1 VNKRNKIIL
10 TATVMILALA
20 SPGCSV
26 TIINKLRAKAHLNE
40 GVREFNKGK
49 FEIAE
54 EKFAAAR
61 KLAPDL
67 PNAQLYYAQTLNKR
81 FEQGLE
87 EGAGMRAID
96 AFEDVIKGSQDPKA
110 IDQALAFQAN
120 VYDQLS
126 RSIPDKKNEFIEKRR
141 QILLKR
147 ADMPSATTQAKAD
160 VYYTIGHS
168 YWQESYYGFSERYA
182 KVNQT
187 IPPNEVE
194 KMKPIIQKAHEYL
207 QRAIATDPIYANAYF
222 YEKLVYL
229 EEAKTLPPD
238 RARALDAKV
247 KEMQDMY
254 TKASAAQKEKE
265 AANAAAQ
272 TPSQ

>member
-1 VNKRNKIIL
+1 
-10 TATVMILALA
+10 MLALA

-26 TIINKLRAKAHLNE
+26 SIINDLRAKAHLNE

-54 EKFAAAR
+54 EKFQHA
-61 KLAPDL
+61 LNLSPDL

-87 EGAGMRAID
+87 EKAGMRAVE
-96 AFEDVIKGSQDPKA
+96 AFENVIKKNPDAKA
-110 IDQALAFQAN
+110 VDQALAFQAN
-120 VYDQLS
+120 VFDQLS
-126 RSIPDKKNEFIEKRR
+126 RSVPEKKNEFIEKRR

-168 YWQESYYGFSERYA
+168 YWQESYYGHSERYG
-182 KVNQT
+182 KVNQS
-187 IPPNEVE
+187 IPPEEQE

-207 QRAIATDPIYANAYF
+207 QRAIATDANYANAYF
-222 YEKLVYL
+222 YEKLVYI

-238 RARALDAKV
+238 KARAMDAKI

-254 TKASAAQKEKE
+254 TKASAAQKAKE
-265 AANAAAQ
+265 AENGAGQ